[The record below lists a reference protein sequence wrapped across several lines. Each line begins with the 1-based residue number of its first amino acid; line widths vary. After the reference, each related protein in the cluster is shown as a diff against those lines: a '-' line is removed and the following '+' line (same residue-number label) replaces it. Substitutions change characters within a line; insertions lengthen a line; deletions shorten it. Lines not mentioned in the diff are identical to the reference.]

1 VNIPLF
7 EQLHKEG
14 LLSDTSL
21 QKVKQRAGSSL
32 FSVHWELK
40 TILYLGILLLTGG
53 LGILI
58 YKNIDTIGHQV
69 ILATIALLCIGCFFY
84 CERKKL
90 PFATTKVPAPN
101 SFFDYILLLGCLT
114 LVSFISY
121 LQVQYTAFGTAYGL
135 ATFIPMVILF
145 FCAYY
150 FDHLGVL
157 SMAITNLAAWMGV
170 AITPMNIFNANDFTN
185 AEIIFAGLMLGVLL
199 TALAWASQRRNI
211 KAHFEFTYVNFGM
224 NILFIAC
231 LAGMFQF
238 DRFYPL
244 WLLPLA
250 GAVWYFYK
258 RAIATTSFYYILV
271 LTLYG
276 YIGLSYV
283 IVRGMIWIM
292 YDIGVIY
299 FILMYFIGSATG
311 VIVFLSRMNKKM
323 KLNDRI

>member
-1 VNIPLF
+1 
-7 EQLHKEG
+7 
-14 LLSDTSL
+14 
-21 QKVKQRAGSSL
+21 
-32 FSVHWELK
+32 
-40 TILYLGILLLTGG
+40 
-53 LGILI
+53 
-58 YKNIDTIGHQV
+58 
-69 ILATIALLCIGCFFY
+69 
-84 CERKKL
+84 
-90 PFATTKVPAPN
+90 
-101 SFFDYILLLGCLT
+101 
-114 LVSFISY
+114 
-121 LQVQYTAFGTAYGL
+121 
-135 ATFIPMVILF
+135 
-145 FCAYY
+145 
-150 FDHLGVL
+150 
-157 SMAITNLAAWMGV
+157 
-170 AITPMNIFNANDFTN
+170 
-185 AEIIFAGLMLGVLL
+185 
-199 TALAWASQRRNI
+199 
-211 KAHFEFTYVNFGM
+211 M

-292 YDIGVIY
+292 YDIGVIS